1 MDPITSIESAF
12 MPKVINPSR
21 RGFLRSTA
29 LATAGSILPALR
41 AAGEQKLNILWIS
54 AEDISPDLGCY
65 GDSYATS
72 PNIDKLA
79 TEGARYTRCFSISG
93 VCAPSRSAIITG
105 MYPTT
110 IGTMHMRSRAV
121 PPPYVK
127 CFPEYLRAQGYY
139 CTNNSKTDYQFEP
152 PITAWDESSRQA
164 HWRKRAKDQPFF
176 SVFNLTVTHESCI
189 RDENAR
195 RRRGA
200 GRVRPEDRHD
210 PAQAELPPYYP
221 DTLLVRRDWANYH
234 DNITAMDM
242 QLADIL
248 AQLEEDGLADNTV
261 VFFFG
266 DHGRGLPRAKR
277 WIYDSGLH
285 VPLIVRWPGVLE
297 EGSVI
302 EDLVSFIDFG
312 PTVLS
317 VAGVDVPSHMQGQP
331 FLGSRKAP
339 PREYVYAA
347 RDRMD
352 ETYDLIR
359 AVRDRRYKYLRNYMP
374 EKTYAQTINYME
386 LMPTTQEWRRLHAE
400 GKLEG
405 PQKIYFSESKPVEEL
420 YDTEADPH
428 EVVNLA
434 DSPEHQEVLLR
445 LRRKHERWR
454 QETNDLGLIPEPELM
469 ERMRPGGKYETTATP
484 VITPDGGSHR
494 GAVNVKLD
502 CATEGASIAYATEGG
517 DNPHWKLY
525 LGELTLNRS
534 ATLRTKAIRIGFKES
549 PEAAASFRIG

>member
-1 MDPITSIESAF
+1 
-12 MPKVINPSR
+12 
-21 RGFLRSTA
+21 
-29 LATAGSILPALR
+29 
-41 AAGEQKLNILWIS
+41 
-54 AEDISPDLGCY
+54 
-65 GDSYATS
+65 
-72 PNIDKLA
+72 
-79 TEGARYTRCFSISG
+79 
-93 VCAPSRSAIITG
+93 
-105 MYPTT
+105 
-110 IGTMHMRSRAV
+110 
-121 PPPYVK
+121 
-127 CFPEYLRAQGYY
+127 
-139 CTNNSKTDYQFEP
+139 
-152 PITAWDESSRQA
+152 
-164 HWRKRAKDQPFF
+164 
-176 SVFNLTVTHESCI
+176 
-189 RDENAR
+189 
-195 RRRGA
+195 
-200 GRVRPEDRHD
+200 
-210 PAQAELPPYYP
+210 
-221 DTLLVRRDWANYH
+221 
-234 DNITAMDM
+234 MDM
-242 QLADIL
+242 QFADIL

-266 DHGRGLPRAKR
+266 DHGRGLPRANR

-285 VPLIVRWPGVLE
+285 VPLIVRWPGALE

-317 VAGVDVPSHMQGQP
+317 IAGVDVPGHMQGQA
-331 FLGSRKAP
+331 FLGSQKAP
-339 PREYVYAA
+339 SREYVYAA

-445 LRRKHERWR
+445 LRREHERWR
-454 QETNDLGLIPEPELM
+454 KDTNDLGLIPEPELM
-469 ERMRPGGKYETTATP
+469 ERMRPGGKYEMTTSPTINP
-484 VITPDGGSHR
+484 GGGSHR

-502 CATEGASIAYATEGG
+502 CATEGASIAYSTERSE
-517 DNPHWKLY
+517 NPRWKLY
-525 LGELTLNRS
+525 SGELTLSRS
-534 ATLRTKAIRIGFKES
+534 ATLRTKAIRIGFQES
-549 PEAAASFRIG
+549 IEATATFRIR

>member
-1 MDPITSIESAF
+1 

-29 LATAGSILPALR
+29 LATAGSVLPALR
-41 AAGEQKLNILWIS
+41 AAGERKLNILWIS

-65 GDSYATS
+65 GDGYATS

-79 TEGARYTRCFSISG
+79 TEGARFTRCFSISG

-121 PPPYVK
+121 PPPHVK

-195 RRRGA
+195 RQRGA

-234 DNITAMDM
+234 DNITAMDI
-242 QLADIL
+242 QFADIL

-266 DHGRGLPRAKR
+266 DHGRGLPSAKR

-285 VPLIVRWPGVLE
+285 VPLIVRWPGVTE
-297 EGSVI
+297 AGSVI

-317 VAGVDVPSHMQGQP
+317 IAGADVPGHMQGQP
-331 FLGSRKAP
+331 FLGSQKAP

-420 YDTEADPH
+420 YDTEVDPH

-445 LRRKHERWR
+445 LRREHERWR
-454 QETNDLGLIPEPELM
+454 KDTNDLGLIPEPELL

-484 VITPDGGSHR
+484 TITPDGGSHR

-502 CATEGASIAYATEGG
+502 CATEGASIAYTTERGE
-517 DNPHWKLY
+517 NPHWKLY
-525 LGELTLNRS
+525 AGELTLGRS
-534 ATLRTKAIRIGFKES
+534 TTLRTKAIRIGFKES